1 MVFIGI
7 GDNQDL
13 AIDHNRYLHLI
24 EYSPL
29 LPHDH
34 TMDKSTCIGRASKKK
49 IDAVIYGLQQLRIF
63 AED

>member
-1 MVFIGI
+1 MVIIGI

-13 AIDHNRYLHLI
+13 AIDHNRQLTLI

-29 LPHDH
+29 RPHDH
-34 TMDKSTCIGRASKKK
+34 TMDKTTCIGRASKKK
-49 IDAVIYGLQQLRIF
+49 IDSVIYALNQLRIF